1 MPLLWHSLSRGSVA
15 PPPSPAGLFPGME
28 GIRGGQLCA
37 EGPMCRRPKLRL
49 KGQICFADW
58 SSSLEKVLGKL
69 LTPPV
74 STFAVIQD
82 REQPL
87 LPSPCPDI
95 FSGFAS
101 FALPLGPASSTMLFP
116 QLLPHRA
123 LRTIGL
129 ILLCLQVTT
138 FLPTS
143 YHHHVSAGIDSLLV
157 STSTLLTHSIL
168 VPPERAVFQAHESV
182 FTDLS
187 KPSTPGMC

>member
-1 MPLLWHSLSRGSVA
+1 MGDTIALVIKAPSKSRSLQCYSDSHLQKPWQILALLLFQEAQTQAQFPFPPL
-15 PPPSPAGLFPGME
+15 E
-28 GIRGGQLCA
+28 T
-37 EGPMCRRPKLRL
+37 
-49 KGQICFADW
+49 
-58 SSSLEKVLGKL
+58 SSSILTFFLTRTDSYSLG
-69 LTPPV
+69 
-74 STFAVIQD
+74 
-82 REQPL
+82 L

-95 FSGFAS
+95 FSGIAS
-101 FALPLGPASSTMLFP
+101 FALPLGPASSTMLFL

-143 YHHHVSAGIDSLLV
+143 YHHHVSAGIDNLLV
-157 STSTLLTHSIL
+157 STSTLLTHCIL
-168 VPPERAVFQAHESV
+168 VPPERAVFQAHDSV